1 MKSSAFPY
9 FGTNP
14 RSEEPFLNIS
24 KGDRKGHRS
33 YGGRVYW
40 QDETYNDSRV
50 LVHVPETFDV
60 SKPGVI
66 VVFFH
71 GNGATLE
78 RDVRDRQLV
87 PQQISDSGV
96 NAVLLAPQL
105 AVNAADSSAGKFWQ
119 PGGFKRF
126 IDESASH
133 LARLYGDPKSA
144 QAFANLPIVIVG
156 YSGGFLPTAW
166 SLEVGGIP
174 NRVRGVFLLDAVY
187 GELDKFASWIE
198 KNRTGFF
205 VSSYTRYTKR
215 RDQELMQMLRD
226 KGITVTE
233 SMDGPLRP
241 GSVVFVQT
249 PDGVTHRDYV
259 TQAWTEHPVKDVLVK
274 MAATPALDPD
284 RQRAVARAGKRLFA
298 ASHCLRRDRR
308 LRQDHRHQRQ
318 RDKGRRDIARG
329 VKEIARVQ
337 KAADRRSD
345 RLPDIEHRG
354 IERHRGGCERRR
366 CADQPHLLHR
376 IGGRKAQPPDRD
388 GHRHQRIDA
397 GAERPA
403 GYAGQQQRREQHRG
417 LPGAPGIDDAGC
429 DRDADETAHAVE
441 REHQPDR
448 VRPRA
453 RQLRQQR
460 PHEGEHHELAG
471 HLQRRD
477 QQQQHDHAGCGRH
490 RSRS

>member
-1 MKSSAFPY
+1 MVGAIPKFLIADRASRATSPAMPRRALPFPLPLRWHWVALAALCVPLSFVLVQCGKAPNADMLAANTEGAKSRAAKSRTSIDTFDDRFPQPQFADRFPTANESLPQVQRQVALAPQPRTVRTESVRVASLTPTLTLPRSEREELTTLVSMKSSAFPY

-40 QDETYNDSRV
+40 QDETYNDNRV
-50 LVHVPETFDV
+50 LVHVPETFDAR
-60 SKPGVI
+60 KPGVI

-166 SLEVGGIP
+166 SL
-174 NRVRGVFLLDAVY
+174 AVY

-215 RDQELMQMLRD
+215 HDQELMQMLRD
-226 KGITVTE
+226 RGITVTE

-249 PDGVTHRDYV
+249 PDGITHRDYV
-259 TQAWTEHPVKDVLVK
+259 TQAWTEHPVRDVLVK
-274 MAATPALDPD
+274 MAATPALT
-284 RQRAVARAGKRLFA
+284 RVASAP
-298 ASHCLRRDRR
+298 S
-308 LRQDHRHQRQ
+308 
-318 RDKGRRDIARG
+318 
-329 VKEIARVQ
+329 
-337 KAADRRSD
+337 
-345 RLPDIEHRG
+345 
-354 IERHRGGCERRR
+354 
-366 CADQPHLLHR
+366 
-376 IGGRKAQPPDRD
+376 GGR
-388 GHRHQRIDA
+388 
-397 GAERPA
+397 
-403 GYAGQQQRREQHRG
+403 
-417 LPGAPGIDDAGC
+417 
-429 DRDADETAHAVE
+429 
-441 REHQPDR
+441 
-448 VRPRA
+448 
-453 RQLRQQR
+453 
-460 PHEGEHHELAG
+460 
-471 HLQRRD
+471 
-477 QQQQHDHAGCGRH
+477 
-490 RSRS
+490 